1 MQKCHKDS
9 VYIDLIQYT
18 DYIWLSD
25 DPQIS
30 MMWSFFAPP
39 KSTPPAVDSD
49 TNNNPD
55 ELTNISGLDMDW
67 TWGEFAEAVTYWSDE
82 EDLDDEPLLPMANL
96 NEIDSSPSSSA
107 APPRKRQKLNVPYQV
122 QVAQKSDAYKQQQ
135 AAWVVTWQ
143 EALMDI
149 QNLFRSK
156 RTKFISGDRGL
167 QAKQAKAIETHLCL
181 VLKNGRC
188 TIDASQWAAEAG
200 GFAEKSGGH
209 AVQRWTWVYVELRK
223 LPVLHQGHHAKV
235 YLLLSDPEI
244 TAELQAYIHS
254 NK

>member
-1 MQKCHKDS
+1 MRKCHKDS

-30 MMWSFFAPP
+30 MMRSFFAPP

-55 ELTNISGLDMDW
+55 ELANISGLDMDW
-67 TWGEFAEAVTYWSDE
+67 TWGEFAEAVTYWSNE
-82 EDLDDEPLLPMANL
+82 EDLDDEPLLPSANL
-96 NEIDSSPSSSA
+96 NEIDSGPSSSA
-107 APPRKRQKLNVPYQV
+107 APPCKRQKLNVPYRV

-135 AAWVVTWQ
+135 AARVVAWR

-156 RTKFISGDRGL
+156 
-167 QAKQAKAIETHLCL
+167 
-181 VLKNGRC
+181 
-188 TIDASQWAAEAG
+188 
-200 GFAEKSGGH
+200 
-209 AVQRWTWVYVELRK
+209 
-223 LPVLHQGHHAKV
+223 
-235 YLLLSDPEI
+235 
-244 TAELQAYIHS
+244 
-254 NK
+254 